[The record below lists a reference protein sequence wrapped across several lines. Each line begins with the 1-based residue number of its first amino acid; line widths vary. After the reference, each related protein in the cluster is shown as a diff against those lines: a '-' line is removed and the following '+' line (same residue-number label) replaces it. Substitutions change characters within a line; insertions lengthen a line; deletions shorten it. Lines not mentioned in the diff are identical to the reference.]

1 MEKNYF
7 DLSKDV
13 LKYMSDLD
21 KEKKYRELYDF
32 VYGFTEC
39 IPCNLQLRMAL
50 EIILSLGQEVIPAD
64 KFEEILKQQVKSLKF
79 LLDSN
84 PTPREDPSCYEDI
97 I

>member
-1 MEKNYF
+1 
-7 DLSKDV
+7 
-13 LKYMSDLD
+13 
-21 KEKKYRELYDF
+21 
-32 VYGFTEC
+32 
-39 IPCNLQLRMAL
+39 MAL

-64 KFEEILKQQVKSLKF
+64 KFEEILKQQVKSLRF